1 MSFKRNMSSLSSN
14 KAQKFEIFEDRL
26 FEDKS
31 HSNRCPVQSKTRDC
45 QGGTNDNDDDDDTD
59 LWTLSVPSSVT
70 LST

>member
-31 HSNRCPVQSKTRDC
+31 HSHIDVLDNPKLEMIRDISMIMMIMMLILMMMTRTS
-45 QGGTNDNDDDDDTD
+45 G
-59 LWTLSVPSSVT
+59 P
-70 LST
+70 

>member
-26 FEDKS
+26 FQDKS
-31 HSNRCPVQSKTRDC
+31 HSHRCPGQSKNRDG
-45 QGGTNDNDDDDDTD
+45 QEGTNDDDDDDTD